1 MKKEL
6 SGGCGI
12 AILSFLLMIVI
23 LGVIAVFSMRA
34 DGEAGEGFLGL
45 MVLIM
50 ILSPFIYWGYRLLFK
65 SLHPDEP
72 VRLTKK
78 AIYYGGGALLT
89 LGGLMIW
96 AVMTNNRAAMEPKP
110 ITEIAQEPN
119 EPKDSV
125 VITEVMEGDP
135 YQELDELIGLESVK
149 EEVHTLAN
157 FAKIQQQRK
166 AQGLKVPKMSYHL
179 VFTGSPGT
187 GKTTVARIVA
197 RIYKDLGILKSGHTV
212 ETDRSGLVAEYVGQ
226 TATKT
231 NAVIDSALNGVLFI
245 DEAYALVPE
254 NAANDYGQEAISTLL
269 KRMEDDRDK
278 LVVIIA
284 GYPNEMQ
291 RFIDSNPG
299 LQSRFT
305 RYINFPDYNDQELF
319 DIFKLYL
326 NKNQYSLSDD
336 AAELLKNNLKYV
348 VANKTKNFGNARYVR
363 NIFER
368 AVEQQANRL
377 SAKRSISDDEL
388 SLLTKEDIENAF
400 KQRNNNP
407 NKHE

>member
-1 MKKEL
+1 M
-6 SGGCGI
+6 
-12 AILSFLLMIVI
+12 
-23 LGVIAVFSMRA
+23 
-34 DGEAGEGFLGL
+34 
-45 MVLIM
+45 
-50 ILSPFIYWGYRLLFK
+50 LSPFIFWGYRLLYK
-65 SLHPDEP
+65 SQHPDEP
-72 VRLTKK
+72 VKLTKNVK
-78 AIYYGGGALLT
+78 RYGGGALVALAVFALWAALT
-89 LGGLMIW
+89 GNP
-96 AVMTNNRAAMEPKP
+96 ADKEPKP

-125 VITEVMEGDP
+125 VITEAMEGDP

-166 AQGLKVPKMSYHL
+166 AQGLKVPKMSFHL

-254 NAANDYGQEAISTLL
+254 NAGSDYGQEAISTLL

-284 GYPNEMQ
+284 GYSDEMK

-305 RYINFPDYNDQELF
+305 RYINFPDYTDKELF

-326 NKNQYSLSDD
+326 DKNQYTITDD
-336 AAELLKNNLKYV
+336 AVDLLKSNLSHA
-348 VANKTKNFGNARYVR
+348 VANKDKNFGNARYVR

-377 SAKRSISDDEL
+377 SAQRHITDEEL
-388 SLLTKEDIENAF
+388 SQLTKEDIANAF
-400 KQRNNNP
+400 KPR
-407 NKHE
+407 K